1 MVGKTDAQELAQW
14 EIWQICQLQLA
25 NFLIICEIGSR
36 NCRINSCV
44 NFCNFGSRNCRILQ
58 FNHMPFFK
66 ERAHILDVPCRKA
79 TKSRQ
84 FFTQLFTNGVD
95 SSLTPILLS
104 AVSRY
109 VPANTIVKSQLLLV
123 DSLSSSRLGVLVFLL
138 VIIRIVNAL
147 HKYFAIVYFVSQS
160 TFKQRFD
167 GSSISCALS
176 HGCQVF
182 LLINLTPIHA

>member
-123 DSLSSSRLGVLVFLL
+123 DSLSSSRLTLQYRGFDNIYRILICLKIGGLV
-138 VIIRIVNAL
+138 
-147 HKYFAIVYFVSQS
+147 YVS
-160 TFKQRFD
+160 RAWV
-167 GSSISCALS
+167 C
-176 HGCQVF
+176 
-182 LLINLTPIHA
+182 